1 MICCFQLLLLFLG
14 LVLRHDT
21 VFQKKSEKSL
31 LENIGETLRF
41 HPFFQILKAYSQF
54 LVNFWQLK
62 AL

>member
-1 MICCFQLLLLFLG
+1 MIMYF
-14 LVLRHDT
+14 
-21 VFQKKSEKSL
+21 KKKVQNL
-31 LENIGETLRF
+31 YLENIGETLRF